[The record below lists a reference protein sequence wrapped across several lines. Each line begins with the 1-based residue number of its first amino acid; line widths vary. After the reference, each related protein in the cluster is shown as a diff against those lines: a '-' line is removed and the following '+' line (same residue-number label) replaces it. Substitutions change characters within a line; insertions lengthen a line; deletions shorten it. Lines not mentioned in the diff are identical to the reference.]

1 MWWDMLGVKL
11 LFLDQAELAA
21 EDEKRTKAIR
31 HTSMIATLLAKTL
44 SKLQAENNLLRL
56 KTRCFASTTSDG
68 LAYCLIQGQAQGRL
82 MLRLRWRPQQM
93 AADLGAQ
100 MAPKGADDCWMAD
113 AEWSA
118 CDCCR
123 LRVDSADC
131 QNRTRPSPSV
141 MSQGGS
147 LSARVP
153 IGLRPEKKKITQR

>member
-1 MWWDMLGVKL
+1 MLGLKL

-21 EDEKRTKAIR
+21 EDEKRAKEIR
-31 HTSMIATLLAKTL
+31 QYDRNSSCENAAKTE
-44 SKLQAENNLLRL
+44 AENNLLRL
-56 KTRCFASTTSDG
+56 ETRCFACTTCYG
-68 LAYCLIQGQAQGRL
+68 LAYCLIQGQVQGRL
-82 MLRLRWRPQQM
+82 TLRQRWMPQQV

-100 MAPKGADDCWMAD
+100 MAPKGAADCWMAD

-118 CDCCR
+118 CDRCR

-153 IGLRPEKKKITQR
+153 IGLRPEKKEIMQR